1 MPPVAV
7 AFVDIVALVFCLRS
21 NNGAKESKKL
31 RFVVVEL
38 SFDVTPYSHS
48 AIAVASAE
56 THSIEQHDQQREHQ
70 KAVSR
75 NAYRP

>member
-7 AFVDIVALVFCLRS
+7 AFVELVALAYCLRS
-21 NNGAKESKKL
+21 INGAKESKKL

-48 AIAVASAE
+48 AIAVLSPE
-56 THSIEQHDQQREHQ
+56 SHSIEQ
-70 KAVSR
+70 
-75 NAYRP
+75 NG